1 MYKNN
6 VCVPK
11 ASLFFLKKIKDKI
24 SDRIKDTKISSM
36 KEFPVVVMTEKYPYS
51 YDVIRPIERN
61 LSKNGKKCKMTRYLR
76 DANMYSYTFLITII

>member
-1 MYKNN
+1 MCKNN

-24 SDRIKDTKISSM
+24 SDKIKETKISSM
-36 KEFPVVVMTEKYPYS
+36 IEFPIVIVTEQYPYS
-51 YDVIRPIERN
+51 TEVIRPIERN

-76 DANMYSYTFLITII
+76 DVNIYSYTFLITII

>member
-1 MYKNN
+1 MCKNN

-24 SDRIKDTKISSM
+24 NDKIKDTKISSM

-51 YDVIRPIERN
+51 YDAGKYGMGWKKFFATRSAER
-61 LSKNGKKCKMTRYLR
+61 SGY
-76 DANMYSYTFLITII
+76 

>member
-11 ASLFFLKKIKDKI
+11 ASLFFLKKIKD
-24 SDRIKDTKISSM
+24 TKISSM
-36 KEFPVVVMTEKYPYS
+36 KEFPVVVMTEQYPYS

-61 LSKNGKKCKMTRYLR
+61 LSKNGKKCKMTKYLR
-76 DANMYSYTFLITII
+76 DANMYSYTFLVTII

>member
-1 MYKNN
+1 MHKNN

-24 SDRIKDTKISSM
+24 SDKIKETKISSM
-36 KEFPVVVMTEKYPYS
+36 IEFPIVIVTEQYPYS
-51 YDVIRPIERN
+51 TEVIRPIERN

-76 DANMYSYTFLITII
+76 DVNMYSYTFLITII